1 MVPSEIKSVEIAR
14 KISREIIEYL
24 MENPQ
29 VSREKITNIKGRI
42 GKKYHYKKVIKNATV
57 LHHAT
62 PEEQEIITQIL
73 KRRRTRTLSGVSVI
87 AIMTKPLPCPGTCI
101 YCPGQDSQPGEKVAQ
116 SYTGREPAAM
126 RSIHNNYDP
135 YLQVQSRIRDL
146 EAIGHKIDKIELI
159 IMGGTF
165 LSSDISYQE
174 KFVKGALEGII
185 EKKVNSLKE
194 AQKLA
199 ENSKRRII
207 GITIETRPDYCKE
220 KDVDR
225 MLFYGTTR
233 VEIGIQTV
241 FNEIY
246 DLVKRGHTTDDSIEA
261 IRISK
266 DAGLKVNAHM
276 MPNLP
281 SSNYSKDL
289 EMFDY
294 LFSHPNYRP
303 DMLKIYPTVVVK
315 GTELYNW
322 WKQGIY
328 TPYSNHELINL
339 LANVKRN
346 LPPYVR
352 IQRIMRD
359 IPAPLIEAGCKK
371 SNLRQL
377 VQERLKEL
385 DANCNCIRC
394 REYGIS
400 KRRKTLGQNDF
411 ENVKLYRFDYEASQS
426 NEIFLSYENKK
437 DNYLIGYLRLRKPS
451 EFAHRPELNDGKTMI
466 VREIKVVGE
475 LVPKDLK
482 PNRYTQIQHRGFGK
496 LLMKNAEKIAFQEFD
511 TKKLA
516 VISGIGARSWFY
528 DLGYKINGPYVS
540 KRLN

>member
-1 MVPSEIKSVEIAR
+1 MVPSEIKSVEIVR
-14 KISREIIEYL
+14 KVSREIIEYL

-42 GKKYHYKKVIKNATV
+42 GKKYHYKKVIKNATI
-57 LHHAT
+57 LHYAT

-116 SYTGREPAAM
+116 SYTGQEPAAM

-185 EKKVNSLKE
+185 GSKTTSLEKAKE
-194 AQKLA
+194 LA
-199 ENSKRRII
+199 EKSKRRVI

-220 KDVDR
+220 IEVDR
-225 MLFYGTTR
+225 MLNYGTTR

-241 FNEIY
+241 YNEIY
-246 DLVKRGHTTDDSIEA
+246 DLVRRGHTTDDSIEA
-261 IRISK
+261 IRIAK
-266 DAGLKVNAHM
+266 DAGLKINAHI

-281 SSNYSKDL
+281 GSNYSQDGEL
-289 EMFDY
+289 FDE
-294 LFSHPNYRP
+294 LFSNSNYRP
-303 DMLKIYPTVVVK
+303 DMLKIYPTLVIN
-315 GTELYNW
+315 GTVLYNW
-322 WKQGIY
+322 WKEGKY
-328 TPYSNHELINL
+328 SPYSDNQLINL
-339 LANVKRN
+339 IAMAKIN

-359 IPAPLIEAGCKK
+359 IPATLIEAGCKN

-377 VQERLKEL
+377 VQDRLKEM
-385 DANCNCIRC
+385 DEVCKCIRC
-394 REYGIS
+394 REYGQFLLQKVKKNSTFDEI
-400 KRRKTLGQNDF
+400 
-411 ENVKLYRFDYEASQS
+411 KLYRLDYEASKGQ
-426 NEIFLSYENKK
+426 EIFLSYENQRE
-437 DNYLIGYLRLRKPS
+437 NFLVGYLRLRRPS

-516 VISGIGARSWFY
+516 VISGIGARDWFY
-528 DLGYKINGPYVS
+528 EIGYKLDGPYVS